1 MNAPRSSAAAPVQS
15 RWSLI
20 RASSPMIT
28 RMYWQR
34 LVSSMSRSFSTALC
48 QATSFSGGLM

>member
-34 LVSSMSRSFSTALC
+34 GVSSMSSSFSTAWC
-48 QATSFSGGLM
+48 QATSFIGGLM